1 MFYNGDCVIYTNS
14 NRNKSLYGVV
24 QPMMLPIL
32 NSNICV
38 FKVKIKV
45 NEGKTFCF
53 QIKKYDNVF
62 ITFRNF
68 CMYNNIPPYF
78 YKPILIQIFL
88 AMNRTFEL
96 FNSDVNK
103 SNAMLPIETIERVMD
118 LPIIGMIK
126 ESSSVQHEQN
136 YGTLI
141 DKKSDT
147 YVEFTNIANKIL
159 GKEER
164 LKKQSK
170 FSRIINV
177 LFNS

>member
-38 FKVKIKV
+38 FEVKIKV

-96 FNSDVNK
+96 FNIKMSTGFLGSINLGL
-103 SNAMLPIETIERVMD
+103 SNLMAD
-118 LPIIGMIK
+118 
-126 ESSSVQHEQN
+126 
-136 YGTLI
+136 
-141 DKKSDT
+141 
-147 YVEFTNIANKIL
+147 
-159 GKEER
+159 
-164 LKKQSK
+164 
-170 FSRIINV
+170 
-177 LFNS
+177 NSPL

>member
-38 FKVKIKV
+38 FEVKIKV

-103 SNAMLPIETIERVMD
+103 SNAMYISYLKNKYYQKLYLDTKAKNK
-118 LPIIGMIK
+118 MINK
-126 ESSSVQHEQN
+126 CKHN
-136 YGTLI
+136 
-141 DKKSDT
+141 KS
-147 YVEFTNIANKIL
+147 F
-159 GKEER
+159 
-164 LKKQSK
+164 
-170 FSRIINV
+170 
-177 LFNS
+177 

>member
-38 FKVKIKV
+38 FEVKIKV

-78 YKPILIQIFL
+78 YKPILSQSFL

-103 SNAMLPIETIERVMD
+103 SNAMYISYLKNKYYQKLYLDTKAKNK
-118 LPIIGMIK
+118 MIK
-126 ESSSVQHEQN
+126 KCKHN
-136 YGTLI
+136 
-141 DKKSDT
+141 KS
-147 YVEFTNIANKIL
+147 F
-159 GKEER
+159 
-164 LKKQSK
+164 
-170 FSRIINV
+170 
-177 LFNS
+177 

>member
-103 SNAMLPIETIERVMD
+103 SNAMYISYLKNKYYQKLYLDTKAKNK
-118 LPIIGMIK
+118 MIK
-126 ESSSVQHEQN
+126 KCKYN
-136 YGTLI
+136 
-141 DKKSDT
+141 KS
-147 YVEFTNIANKIL
+147 F
-159 GKEER
+159 
-164 LKKQSK
+164 
-170 FSRIINV
+170 
-177 LFNS
+177 

>member
-38 FKVKIKV
+38 FEVKIEV
-45 NEGKTFCF
+45 SGGKTFCF

-103 SNAMLPIETIERVMD
+103 SNAMYISYLKNKYYQKLYLDTKAKNK
-118 LPIIGMIK
+118 MIK
-126 ESSSVQHEQN
+126 KCKHN
-136 YGTLI
+136 
-141 DKKSDT
+141 KS
-147 YVEFTNIANKIL
+147 F
-159 GKEER
+159 
-164 LKKQSK
+164 
-170 FSRIINV
+170 
-177 LFNS
+177 

>member
-38 FKVKIKV
+38 FEVKIKV

-103 SNAMLPIETIERVMD
+103 SNAMYISYLKNKYYQKLYLDTKAKNK
-118 LPIIGMIK
+118 MIK
-126 ESSSVQHEQN
+126 KCKHN
-136 YGTLI
+136 
-141 DKKSDT
+141 KS
-147 YVEFTNIANKIL
+147 F
-159 GKEER
+159 
-164 LKKQSK
+164 
-170 FSRIINV
+170 
-177 LFNS
+177 

>member
-103 SNAMLPIETIERVMD
+103 SNAMYISYLKNKYYQKLYLDTKAKNK
-118 LPIIGMIK
+118 MIK
-126 ESSSVQHEQN
+126 
-136 YGTLI
+136 I
-141 DKKSDT
+141 K
-147 YVEFTNIANKIL
+147 
-159 GKEER
+159 R
-164 LKKQSK
+164 
-170 FSRIINV
+170 
-177 LFNS
+177 

>member
-38 FKVKIKV
+38 FEVKIKV

-78 YKPILIQIFL
+78 YKPILIQIVL

-103 SNAMLPIETIERVMD
+103 SNAMYISYLKNKYYQKLYLDTKAKNK
-118 LPIIGMIK
+118 MIK
-126 ESSSVQHEQN
+126 KCKHN
-136 YGTLI
+136 
-141 DKKSDT
+141 KS
-147 YVEFTNIANKIL
+147 F
-159 GKEER
+159 
-164 LKKQSK
+164 
-170 FSRIINV
+170 
-177 LFNS
+177 

>member
-1 MFYNGDCVIYTNS
+1 MFYNGDCVFYTNS

-38 FKVKIKV
+38 FEVKIKV

-103 SNAMLPIETIERVMD
+103 SNAMYISYLKNKYYQKLYLDTKAKNK
-118 LPIIGMIK
+118 MIK
-126 ESSSVQHEQN
+126 KCKHN
-136 YGTLI
+136 
-141 DKKSDT
+141 KS
-147 YVEFTNIANKIL
+147 F
-159 GKEER
+159 
-164 LKKQSK
+164 
-170 FSRIINV
+170 
-177 LFNS
+177 

>member
-103 SNAMLPIETIERVMD
+103 SNAMYISYLKNKYYQKLYLDTKAKNK
-118 LPIIGMIK
+118 MIK
-126 ESSSVQHEQN
+126 KCKHN
-136 YGTLI
+136 
-141 DKKSDT
+141 KS
-147 YVEFTNIANKIL
+147 F
-159 GKEER
+159 
-164 LKKQSK
+164 
-170 FSRIINV
+170 
-177 LFNS
+177 

>member
-1 MFYNGDCVIYTNS
+1 MFYNGDYVIYTNS
-14 NRNKSLYGVV
+14 NPNKRLYGVV

-38 FKVKIKV
+38 FEVKIKV

-78 YKPILIQIFL
+78 YKRILIQIFL
-88 AMNRTFEL
+88 VMNTTFEL

-103 SNAMLPIETIERVMD
+103 SNAMYISYLKNKYYQKLYLDTKAKNK
-118 LPIIGMIK
+118 MIK
-126 ESSSVQHEQN
+126 KCKHN
-136 YGTLI
+136 
-141 DKKSDT
+141 KS
-147 YVEFTNIANKIL
+147 F
-159 GKEER
+159 
-164 LKKQSK
+164 
-170 FSRIINV
+170 
-177 LFNS
+177 

>member
-53 QIKKYDNVF
+53 QRKKYDNVF

-103 SNAMLPIETIERVMD
+103 SNAMYISYLKNKYYQKLYLDTKAKNK
-118 LPIIGMIK
+118 MIK
-126 ESSSVQHEQN
+126 KCKHN
-136 YGTLI
+136 
-141 DKKSDT
+141 KS
-147 YVEFTNIANKIL
+147 F
-159 GKEER
+159 
-164 LKKQSK
+164 
-170 FSRIINV
+170 
-177 LFNS
+177 

>member
-38 FKVKIKV
+38 FEVKIKV

-103 SNAMLPIETIERVMD
+103 SNAIYISYLKNKYYQKLYLDTKAKNK
-118 LPIIGMIK
+118 MIK
-126 ESSSVQHEQN
+126 KCKHN
-136 YGTLI
+136 
-141 DKKSDT
+141 KS
-147 YVEFTNIANKIL
+147 F
-159 GKEER
+159 
-164 LKKQSK
+164 
-170 FSRIINV
+170 
-177 LFNS
+177 

>member
-38 FKVKIKV
+38 FEVKIKV

-103 SNAMLPIETIERVMD
+103 SNAMYISYLKNKYYQKLYLDTKSKNK
-118 LPIIGMIK
+118 MIK
-126 ESSSVQHEQN
+126 KCKHN
-136 YGTLI
+136 
-141 DKKSDT
+141 KS
-147 YVEFTNIANKIL
+147 F
-159 GKEER
+159 
-164 LKKQSK
+164 
-170 FSRIINV
+170 
-177 LFNS
+177 

>member
-38 FKVKIKV
+38 FEVKIKV

-78 YKPILIQIFL
+78 YKPILIQIFI

-103 SNAMLPIETIERVMD
+103 SNAMYISYLKNKYYQKLYLDTKAKNK
-118 LPIIGMIK
+118 MIK
-126 ESSSVQHEQN
+126 KCKYN
-136 YGTLI
+136 
-141 DKKSDT
+141 KS
-147 YVEFTNIANKIL
+147 F
-159 GKEER
+159 
-164 LKKQSK
+164 
-170 FSRIINV
+170 
-177 LFNS
+177 

>member
-38 FKVKIKV
+38 FEVKIKV

-103 SNAMLPIETIERVMD
+103 SNAMYISYLKNKYYQKLYLDTKAKNK
-118 LPIIGMIK
+118 MIK
-126 ESSSVQHEQN
+126 KCKH
-136 YGTLI
+136 
-141 DKKSDT
+141 KKS
-147 YVEFTNIANKIL
+147 F
-159 GKEER
+159 
-164 LKKQSK
+164 
-170 FSRIINV
+170 
-177 LFNS
+177 

>member
-96 FNSDVNK
+96 FNSDVNR
-103 SNAMLPIETIERVMD
+103 SNAMYLLYLKNTYYQNLYTKAKMK
-118 LPIIGMIK
+118 MIK
-126 ESSSVQHEQN
+126 KCKHN
-136 YGTLI
+136 
-141 DKKSDT
+141 KS
-147 YVEFTNIANKIL
+147 F
-159 GKEER
+159 
-164 LKKQSK
+164 
-170 FSRIINV
+170 
-177 LFNS
+177 